1 MTMNQLEIEE
11 YLDKLAQQT
20 ESDIE
25 EVFNRRLRVILNQLS
40 AMYEKYGNGD
50 GEISW
55 TDVNKYSRL
64 TKELNRINKVLND
77 GYKEIVKMLQQSTEN
92 IYLEGYLRHMY
103 LYEMSTGYSM
113 RVTLPTM
120 EVIREIL
127 KNPISKLTLPSIF
140 EEHRNQIIRRINI
153 EIAQGIQAGEGYA
166 VIARRLQKS
175 VYFGRNKARTVV
187 RTEAGRARSIAAEKS
202 EERASKYVQ
211 ITGVWLS
218 ALDLRVRKSHRQLD
232 GKETD
237 AEGYFHYKGMK
248 AKGPHHWGVPHMDIN
263 CRCIKLRK
271 VNGMFPEYRRGR
283 DYMDPKYQ
291 EKLAERM
298 EQFMADESLTY
309 KQALKR
315 AQEEVQP
322 PSTTIPFTSYD
333 EWYKKLAA

>member
-1 MTMNQLEIEE
+1 MNQLEIEE

-40 AMYEKYGNGD
+40 ALYEKYGNGD

-77 GYKEIVKMLQQSTEN
+77 GYKEVVKMLQQSTEN

-127 KNPISKLTLPSIF
+127 INPISKLTLPSIF

-153 EIAQGIQAGEGYA
+153 EIAQGIQAGESYA

-175 VYFGRNKARTVV
+175 VQFGRNKARTVV

-202 EERASKYVQ
+202 EEKASKYVK

-218 ALDLRVRKSHRQLD
+218 ALDLRVRYSHRQLD

-237 AEGYFHYKGMK
+237 TEGYFHYKGMK
-248 AKGPHHWGVPHMDIN
+248 AKGPHQWGVPHMDIN
-263 CRCIKLRK
+263 CRCVKLRK
-271 VNGMFPEYRRGR
+271 VNGMLPEYRRGR
-283 DYMDPKYQ
+283 DYMDEKYQ
-291 EKLAERM
+291 EKLAERI
-298 EQFMADESLTY
+298 EQFMANESLTY

-315 AQEEVQP
+315 AQKEIKP
-322 PSTTIPFTSYD
+322 PSITMPFTSYD
-333 EWYKKLAA
+333 EWYKKFAG